1 MQFDAVFNFGRRS
14 KIERLKLKTV
24 CFQLKSYQPLIYDRM
39 TDIDYYVLQRT
50 AIIITRPIWQDDGFP
65 LILKL

>member
-39 TDIDYYVLQRT
+39 TDIDYYVLQRS
-50 AIIITRPIWQDDGFP
+50 AITITRPIWQDDGFP